1 MGDPARKRIV
11 TLAQRRPVAPSVF
24 QLGMSLDSGDALRFE
39 PGQFVTFYV
48 PKDGVTVT
56 RSYSIG
62 SSPDATDRFDLLIK
76 QVDGGYVSTFLCERP
91 EGERLNAIGP
101 LGRFLLRDPQGR
113 TVVFACTGTGIAPF
127 LPMIERLYRDHP
139 DSRAT
144 LFFGTRQEADLLYPE
159 RYREMARTHPTFDY
173 VPALTRP
180 SDDWSGERGRIEGPI
195 RRRFTSLADCDL
207 YICGI
212 PQMVQEVQNLAA
224 ELGCPKERT
233 FVERY

>member
-1 MGDPARKRIV
+1 MVDPPRKRTV
-11 TLAQRRPVAPSVF
+11 TLAQRRSIAPSIYV
-24 QLGMSLDSGDALRFE
+24 LGMSVDAGDALRFE

-56 RSYSIG
+56 RSYSIS
-62 SSPDATDRFDLLIK
+62 SSPERTDRFDLLVK
-76 QVDGGYVSTFLCERP
+76 QVDGGYVSTLLCERP
-91 EGERLNAIGP
+91 EGERLNTIGP
-101 LGRFLLRDPQGR
+101 LGRFLLRDPGGR
-113 TVVFACTGTGIAPF
+113 PVVFACTGTGIAPF
-127 LPMIERLYRDHP
+127 LPMIDRLYRDHP
-139 DSRAT
+139 EARCV
-144 LFFGTRQEADLLYPE
+144 LFFGTRQKEDLLFAD
-159 RYREMARTHPTFDY
+159 RYREMARTHPTFEY

-180 SDDWSGERGRIEGPI
+180 KDDWTGEQGRIEGPI
-195 RRRFTSLADCDL
+195 RRRFGSLADSDV